1 MSFILSQQS
10 RKEIKSVI
18 TYAFIPNLLSFSPHW
33 NAVADFTPQV
43 EKMQM
48 TSVRQYGFKLKLSVP
63 KGSEFLLQRDVH
75 RCIQETQNCH
85 FLKGTNAQEHYAC
98 HMITICIWRRCKLG
112 GKKHFLPWKPHKNDC
127 AGQGKNSQSP
137 ICSSWHWKTQREH
150 RSTESSGSRRNQGL
164 LNYSTEAVMHS
175 RQRPWSLVPCQ
186 GVTYLPQME
195 NVFFLLEHSLF
206 DKKTKFISQSCS

>member
-1 MSFILSQQS
+1 MSFVLSQQS
-10 RKEIKSVI
+10 RKEVKSVI

-48 TSVRQYGFKLKLSVP
+48 TSVRQYGFKQKLSVP

-98 HMITICIWRRCKLG
+98 HMITICIWRRYKLG
-112 GKKHFLPWKPHKNDC
+112 GKKNKKTLFALET
-127 AGQGKNSQSP
+127 SQKWLCWARQKFPVSHLQQLALEDTT
-137 ICSSWHWKTQREH
+137 WAQEHWVLWQSQESGHVELQH
-150 RSTESSGSRRNQGL
+150 RSRDAFKAKAL
-164 LNYSTEAVMHS
+164 I
-175 RQRPWSLVPCQ
+175 PCSLPRSDLFASDGKC
-186 GVTYLPQME
+186 
-195 NVFFLLEHSLF
+195 FLSLRAF
-206 DKKTKFISQSCS
+206 TVW